1 MVAGVVAARVST
13 WHACWGRGSCGGM
26 GWGWAA
32 VGGGE
37 ACTAVGDLGLRL
49 QNGWEDLAS
58 LCLGFLPGNTGV
70 SLPGLGGFHDER

>member
-1 MVAGVVAARVST
+1 M
-13 WHACWGRGSCGGM
+13 
-26 GWGWAA
+26 
-32 VGGGE
+32 
-37 ACTAVGDLGLRL
+37 GDLGLRL